1 MCVYFQLK
9 HNYYCTK
16 YYCSIHEENSLN
28 YHRHICGSFRY
39 KPNIILLHISI
50 VWKLWYRLWGW
61 CAVCKCVKYSLYSVY
76 MSPVSNRRFA
86 LQHFLTQKYNWN
98 TQWNN
103 VRFSTRDY
111 NFSICLF
118 LCTDFST
125 EICWP
130 LFPLVSSGTCTLLRA
145 CMYSTLVS

>member
-76 MSPVSNRRFA
+76 MSPASNRRFA

-98 TQWNN
+98 TQCLIFYPGLHLS
-103 VRFSTRDY
+103 VLVHRFLHRNLLTSLPTGVFRNLHSVEGMY
-111 NFSICLF
+111 VFHVSIL
-118 LCTDFST
+118 T
-125 EICWP
+125 
-130 LFPLVSSGTCTLLRA
+130 
-145 CMYSTLVS
+145 